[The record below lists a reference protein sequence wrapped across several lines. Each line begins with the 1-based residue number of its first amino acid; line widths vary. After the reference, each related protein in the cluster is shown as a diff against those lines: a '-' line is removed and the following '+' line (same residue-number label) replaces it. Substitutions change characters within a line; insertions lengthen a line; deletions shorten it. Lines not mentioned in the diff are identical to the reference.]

1 MTPTTGT
8 APYQTRPAG
17 ASAAPKETGESTGP
31 VARTSA
37 LARAMQGSEILR
49 IAAEIR
55 ARIAAG
61 ERICNLTV
69 GDFDPKQFPIPAF
82 LEEQIAQALHRR
94 ETNYPPSPGMP
105 ALRSAVT
112 ALYERDLGVEYAT
125 ESVLITS
132 GSRPAIYGAF
142 VTLVDPGDR
151 VAFGVP
157 SWNSNYYCQL
167 TRATPVAIP
176 CDVSAAFLPG
186 AQQVREA
193 VRGARLLVLN
203 SPLNPCG
210 TAFDADALGAIC
222 DVVLE
227 ENASRPTSERPLYL
241 LYDQVYWQLTFGD
254 TRHVHPVELRPAMR
268 PYTIYVDGI
277 SKAFAA
283 TGVRVGWIVG
293 PPDIMTSVNDFLGHV
308 GTWAPRAEQ
317 LASAELLGRPDIISA
332 YRHDFIA
339 GLQQRLE
346 ALYGGI
352 TALRDEGFPVDAVA
366 PMGAMYLTTRFD
378 LIGRRTPAGEALA
391 TNEAIRRYVL
401 SAAGVAIV
409 PFQAFGTTAED
420 GWFRLSVGAVGLD
433 EIEALLPRLRAALE
447 VLR

>member
-1 MTPTTGT
+1 
-8 APYQTRPAG
+8 
-17 ASAAPKETGESTGP
+17 
-31 VARTSA
+31 
-37 LARAMQGSEILR
+37 MQGSEILR

-105 ALRSAVT
+105 ALRSAVSV
-112 ALYERDLGVEYAT
+112 LYERDLGVEYAT
-125 ESVLITS
+125 ESILITS

-142 VTLVDPGDR
+142 VTVVDSGDR
-151 VAFGVP
+151 VVFGVP

-167 TRATPVAIP
+167 TRATPVPIP
-176 CDVSAAFLPG
+176 CDASAAFLPS

-227 ENASRPTSERPLYL
+227 ENAGRPTSERPLYL

-254 TRHVHPVELRPAMR
+254 TRHVHPVGLRPAMR

-332 YRHDFIA
+332 YRSDFIA
-339 GLQQRLE
+339 GLQQRLD

-366 PMGAMYLTTRFD
+366 PMGAMYLSARFA
-378 LIGRRTPAGEALA
+378 LHGRKTVGGDVLRTNDDVRRWLLA
-391 TNEAIRRYVL
+391 ECGLGA
-401 SAAGVAIV
+401 V
-409 PFQAFGTTAED
+409 PFQAFGSADET
-420 GWFRLSVGAVGLD
+420 GWFRLSVGAASLTD
-433 EIEALLPRLRAALE
+433 IAEALPRIRRELTRLG
-447 VLR
+447 